1 MRRILLSQ
9 KDEFNYSNDNTSR
22 SVAVKKLAGFFEGV
36 ESKTKSEVKITVS
49 NKCINTDKIKRGD

>member
-9 KDEFNYSNDNTSR
+9 KGEFKYSNGDSSR

-36 ESKTKSEVKITVS
+36 ENKTSSNVEVTVS
-49 NKCINTDKIKRGD
+49 NKCINTDKIKQGD

>member
-9 KDEFNYSNDNTSR
+9 KGEFDYSNRNTSR

-36 ESKTKSEVKITVS
+36 ESKTKENPKVTVS

>member
-9 KDEFNYSNDNTSR
+9 KGEFNYSNGNTSR

-36 ESKTKSEVKITVS
+36 ENKTNSSVKVTIS